1 MTKNYFPSCSQLL
14 QLQVEVEYI
23 VSDLDTT
30 LYVTVPYPVKVKGNL
45 TGYFDNHIAFSQTKK
60 RVFIPKKQLFC
71 SWDSLF
77 ACFKH

>member
-30 LYVTVPYPVKVKGNL
+30 LYPGKNRHSP
-45 TGYFDNHIAFSQTKK
+45 
-60 RVFIPKKQLFC
+60 IPR
-71 SWDSLF
+71 
-77 ACFKH
+77 